1 MRLPDVCFARLSV
14 RATTVSLLAVL
25 FLPMACVSLDK
36 PAEVAACSA
45 TKSCRDN
52 VMPGEG
58 GKDAGSGGRDGTG
71 GAGGA
76 ADVRPEGGSG
86 GTQDDVAV
94 DKPGQPD
101 ASADK
106 GKQDVAGPETG
117 SPETA
122 SAPDASDDA
131 VVFADVGPQP
141 SDVRVDLVDV
151 AGREDVAKEDV
162 AKEDVIK
169 EDLINEDVVKEDVV
183 KLDLP
188 GPETLS
194 NCQLFYGEKPATGS
208 AGHPPGPGSS
218 GEFCVA
224 TCDDIAGWG
233 CSNFDSGRKVTVNG
247 TAVSCG
253 DAPKKSSYYIFRVT
267 AGTDSSQISASIYW
281 WSGTWA
287 TSCSIP

>member
-1 MRLPDVCFARLSV
+1 
-14 RATTVSLLAVL
+14 
-25 FLPMACVSLDK
+25 MACVSLDK

-76 ADVRPEGGSG
+76 ADARAEGGFG

-101 ASADK
+101 ASPDK
-106 GKQDVAGPETG
+106 AGRQDVAGPETG
-117 SPETA
+117 STETA
-122 SAPDASDDA
+122 SAPDASQDA
-131 VVFADVGPQP
+131 VLADLASQP
-141 SDVRVDLVDV
+141 GDVRVDLVDV
-151 AGREDVAKEDV
+151 AGNDDVAKEDV
-162 AKEDVIK
+162 AKEDVAKQDVLK
-169 EDLINEDVVKEDVV
+169 EDVINEDVVKEDVV

-188 GPETLS
+188 GPETLA
-194 NCQLFYGEKPATGS
+194 NCQLFYGEKPASGS

-218 GEFCVA
+218 AEFCVA

-253 DAPKKSSYYIFRVT
+253 DTLTKKNGYYIIRVT
-267 AGTDSSQISASIYW
+267 AGTNSSMTSASIYW
-281 WSGTWA
+281 WSGNWA